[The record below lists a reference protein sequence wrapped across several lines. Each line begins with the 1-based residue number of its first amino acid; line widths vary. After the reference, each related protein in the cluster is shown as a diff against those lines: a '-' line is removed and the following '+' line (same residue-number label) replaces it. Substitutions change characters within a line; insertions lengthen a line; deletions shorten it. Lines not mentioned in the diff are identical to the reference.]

1 MMNRTIMRY
10 SEAFK
15 LKIVNELETGKLSCI
30 NEARKRY
37 GIIGCGTIQYWLR
50 KYGKNHLLN
59 KVIKVNTLDEKDEFR
74 EQKTR
79 IRQLEKALADA
90 HLDLII
96 EKEYFNMACE
106 VANIDDPEKFK
117 KKRNLR

>member
-1 MMNRTIMRY
+1 MSKTIMRY

-37 GIIGCGTIQYWLR
+37 GIIGCGTIQYWLQQ
-50 KYGKNHLLN
+50 YGKNHLLN
-59 KVIKVNTLDEKDEFR
+59 KVVKVQTLDERDEQKR
-74 EQKTR
+74 QKTR

-90 HLDLII
+90 HLDLVI
-96 EKEYFNMACE
+96 EREYFKMACE
-106 VANIDDPEKFK
+106 VGDIDDPEKFK
-117 KKRNLR
+117 KKLNLH